1 MALQGRKTNFMTHR
15 ITATAPTVYQ
25 KRSLSFFNLNEKANG
40 NGSFTGTMDFES
52 EDDAKEYLI
61 SRAEMYYDEYEGQ
74 VDEHFE
80 DIQRYGSL
88 TIDAVTARIEEIQ
101 EE

>member
-1 MALQGRKTNFMTHR
+1 MTHK

-40 NGSFTGTMDFES
+40 NGSFTGTMDFNS
-52 EDDAKEYLI
+52 EEAAKDYLI

-74 VDEHFE
+74 VDEHIE
-80 DIQRYGSL
+80 DIKKYGVL
-88 TIDAVTARIEEIQ
+88 TIDAVTARIEEI
-101 EE
+101 EEEE